1 MIGEDDFWRNYFYRI
16 EYLKKQLG
24 LEPTRLGAR
33 IPDEQRQQALK
44 QRMENDDEEYDAE
57 IQAQARDREEEK
69 TQQRHDEEDVQAKAP
84 SIELRNYEGGIE
96 LQTLNKGA

>member
-33 IPDEQRQQALK
+33 IPDEQREQALK
-44 QRMENDDEEYDAE
+44 QRMDNDDDEYGAE
-57 IQAQARDREEEK
+57 TQVQIRGREEEK
-69 TQQRHDEEDVQAKAP
+69 AQQHDEEDVQAKAP